1 MNKVHA
7 DVKEWA
13 MLW

>member
-13 MLW
+13 ILW